1 MIMVQKEVIIEK
13 IVEFANTKLAEIGAN
28 NPVILLVRP
37 FFARAINNN
46 ITKLDSLLS
55 MVADKDGMVDIEG
68 IMTEMID
75 NLLVSRLTSYPKVLG
90 GLEIGE
96 GSIKLNV
103 PLMNKQLVFDT
114 NDIEVFKQTLIR

>member
-1 MIMVQKEVIIEK
+1 MINKEVIIDK
-13 IVEFANTKLAEIGAN
+13 IVNFANTKLAEIGAQ
-28 NPVILLVRP
+28 NPMILLVRP

-46 ITKLDSLLS
+46 IAKLDSLLS

-68 IMTEMID
+68 IMTEMVD
-75 NLLVSRLTSYPKVLG
+75 NLLVARLTKYPKVLG

-114 NDIEVFKQTLIR
+114 NDIEAFKQSLIQ

>member
-1 MIMVQKEVIIEK
+1 MINKEAVIKK
-13 IVEFANTKLAEIGAN
+13 IVEFANTKLTEIGAQ

-46 ITKLDSLLS
+46 IEKLDSLLS
-55 MVADKDGMVDIEG
+55 MVADKEGMVDIEG
-68 IMTEMID
+68 IMTEMVD
-75 NLLVSRLTSYPKVLG
+75 NLLVARLTKYPKVLG

-96 GSIKLNV
+96 GSIKMNI

-114 NDIEVFKQTLIR
+114 NDIETFKQSLIS

>member
-1 MIMVQKEVIIEK
+1 MINKEAVIKK
-13 IVEFANTKLAEIGAN
+13 IVEFANTKLTEIGAQ

-46 ITKLDSLLS
+46 IEKLDSLLT
-55 MVADKDGMVDIEG
+55 MVADKDGMVDVEG
-68 IMTEMID
+68 IMTEMVD
-75 NLLVSRLTSYPKVLG
+75 NLLVARLTKYPKVLG

-96 GSIKLNV
+96 GSIKMNI

-114 NDIEVFKQTLIR
+114 NDIEAFKQSLIS

>member
-1 MIMVQKEVIIEK
+1 MVNKEIIIEK
-13 IVEFANTKLAEIGAN
+13 IVEFANTKLAEVGAK

-46 ITKLDSLLS
+46 IAKLDSLLS

-68 IMTEMID
+68 IMTEMVD
-75 NLLVSRLTSYPKVLG
+75 NLLVARLTSYPKVLG

-96 GSIKLNV
+96 GFIKLNV
-103 PLMNKQLVFDT
+103 PLMNKQLVLDT
-114 NDIEVFKQTLIR
+114 NDIEAFKQTLIG

>member
-1 MIMVQKEVIIEK
+1 MINKEAVIKK
-13 IVEFANTKLAEIGAN
+13 IVEFANNKLTEIGAQ

-46 ITKLDSLLS
+46 IEKLDSLLS
-55 MVADKDGMVDIEG
+55 MVADKDGMVDVEG
-68 IMTEMID
+68 IMTEMVD
-75 NLLVSRLTSYPKVLG
+75 NLLVARLTKYPKVLG

-96 GSIKLNV
+96 GSIKMNI

-114 NDIEVFKQTLIR
+114 NDIEAFKQSLIS

>member
-1 MIMVQKEVIIEK
+1 MIQKEVIIQK
-13 IVEFANTKLAEIGAN
+13 IVEFADKKLVEIGSQ
-28 NPVILLVRP
+28 NPMMLLVRP
-37 FFARAINNN
+37 FFARVINNN
-46 ITKLDSLLS
+46 VTKLDSLLS

-75 NLLVSRLTSYPKVLG
+75 NLLVARLTSYPKVLG

-114 NDIEVFKQTLIR
+114 NDIEVFKQSLIG